1 MNPIVA
7 ALQRQARIS
16 VLIIS
21 VLIGVLLVYLS
32 IYVQILIYLVPVE
45 VFFVMHYLKFY
56 RFKPRIL
63 GATVIFFIVLIA
75 AAGIYTPAFYSSYKD
90 VTQPFANG
98 SNITASVTPFDQVST
113 SYNFSFTIAGNQ
125 SITPYY
131 IQVIGINNHY
141 FVNVSEQNILK
152 GYNSNQ
158 DLVLYYHDD
167 NITPSGI
174 YDYYLYFGNGTNRT
188 DIRSYGP
195 LFSSVD
201 TFELLLLSFSISF
214 MLIFELIF
222 VVGLLIARSISNS
235 ARMRNIPPKVPPAPD
250 QPGTI
255 DGDKVQ

>member
-90 VTQPFANG
+90 VTQPLANG

-201 TFELLLLSFSISF
+201 TFELLSP
-214 MLIFELIF
+214 E
-222 VVGLLIARSISNS
+222 A
-235 ARMRNIPPKVPPAPD
+235 
-250 QPGTI
+250 
-255 DGDKVQ
+255 